1 MYGDQPDASESA
13 ASSLSEPASAKSTPL
28 DADADQ
34 DSDAGYRLCINVVK
48 GPPETFSVIREPLDA
63 APADESTPDYSD
75 ADAKSVPSFR
85 DALLWQVEEYRSNL
99 DGGSEDSA
107 MEAGFSAQVPS

>member
-13 ASSLSEPASAKSTPL
+13 ASSLGEPASADSGSTPL
-28 DADADQ
+28 DHDADT
-34 DSDAGYRLCINVVK
+34 DAGYRLCINVVK

-63 APADESTPDYSD
+63 APADESTPAYSD

-99 DGGSEDSA
+99 DGGSEDAA